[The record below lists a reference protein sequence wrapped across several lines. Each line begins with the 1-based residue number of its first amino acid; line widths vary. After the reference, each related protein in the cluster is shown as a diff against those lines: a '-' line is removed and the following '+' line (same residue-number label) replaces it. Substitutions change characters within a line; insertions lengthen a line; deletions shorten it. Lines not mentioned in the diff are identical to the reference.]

1 MKIAI
6 PTCKNQVDE
15 HFGHCEYY
23 TIVSVSPDN
32 QIEKTETLVSPQ
44 GCGCK
49 SNIVS
54 LFQQI
59 GVKTMLAGNMGQGA
73 VNKISEAGIKV
84 YRGCS
89 GDVIQLVEA
98 FLKDEV
104 SDSGLTCSQHHHG
117 HNHNHGGDHQCN
129 Q

>member
-6 PTCKNQVDE
+6 PTRNNQVDE

-23 TIVSVSPDN
+23 TIVSVTQDN
-32 QIEKTETLVSPQ
+32 NIEKMEILDSPQ

-54 LFQQI
+54 VFQQI
-59 GVKTMLAGNMGQGA
+59 GVTIMLAGNMGEGA
-73 VNKISEAGIKV
+73 VNKITSAGIQV

-89 GDVIQLVEA
+89 GDIRKLAEA
-98 FLKDEV
+98 FLKEGII
-104 SDSGLTCSQHHHG
+104 DSGETCSH
-117 HNHNHGGDHQCN
+117 HNHGHGHEEGHQCDH
-129 Q
+129 